1 MLEIVGSQS
10 MARQYLIAT
19 IQHKPDSD
27 ISATKEN
34 DLSQLGVM
42 APLLNGPVDEVKCE
56 GLDKVVIG
64 DDPE

>member
-1 MLEIVGSQS
+1 
-10 MARQYLIAT
+10 MARQCLIAA

-27 ISATKEN
+27 ISATEEN
-34 DLSQLGVM
+34 DLYQLGVM
-42 APLLNGPVDEVKCE
+42 APLLNGPADEVKCE